1 MAYIY
6 KITND
11 INDNVYVGETIRP
24 LEKRWQQHKKHAT
37 DINKCGHLQL
47 AMRKYGIEHFLI
59 ELIEECPDDIRFE
72 REKYW
77 IEQYNSYYDGY
88 NSNLGGEGSSLYSY
102 EDIYELWEEGYTTS
116 QICEKLGCCDATV
129 HTALQRYNIGR
140 IDHINRI
147 FAKPVE
153 QYRTNGEL
161 VATYPSAN
169 AAGHSL
175 GLANGSNILK
185 CCLGEIKTSKGYI
198 WKFVEDKT
206 PIEQLVV
213 EKKKKTTGKRVRQ
226 LTLEGEVVAEYDSCE
241 YAGKAIGKNGSG
253 INRCARGERHTAFG
267 YKWEYID

>member
-1 MAYIY
+1 M
-6 KITND
+6 TNYD
-11 INDNVYVGETIRP
+11 PNNHFHNAI
-24 LEKRWQQHKKHAT
+24 
-37 DINKCGHLQL
+37 
-47 AMRKYGIEHFLI
+47 RKYGFSDFVFQVIEDNITSEAVLN
-59 ELIEECPDDIRFE
+59 E

-77 IEQYNSYYDGY
+77 IEYYNSYYDGY

-169 AAGHSL
+169 AAGRSL

-185 CCLGEIKTSKGYI
+185 C
-198 WKFVEDKT
+198 
-206 PIEQLVV
+206 
-213 EKKKKTTGKRVRQ
+213 
-226 LTLEGEVVAEYDSCE
+226 
-241 YAGKAIGKNGSG
+241 
-253 INRCARGERHTAFG
+253 
-267 YKWEYID
+267 